1 MNLKNATLVLNRL
14 AGLLYSYR
22 PKQRSVI
29 VLDGRWIFEVW
40 PTMSPDAD
48 VILAEPYTVARAKV
62 EGLYKTRINAEWYG
76 EMGLRNETYEWSL
89 TRGTD

>member
-1 MNLKNATLVLNRL
+1 MNLKKATLVLNRL
-14 AGLLYSYR
+14 AGLLFSYR
-22 PKQRSVI
+22 PKKRSVI
-29 VLDGRWIFEVW
+29 VLDGRWTFEVW

-48 VILAEPYTVARAKV
+48 VDLAEPYTIARAKV
-62 EGLYKTRINAEWYG
+62 EGLHKKHINAPWYG

>member
-1 MNLKNATLVLNRL
+1 MNLKTATLVLNRL
-14 AGLLYSYR
+14 ASLLFSYR
-22 PKQRSVI
+22 PRQRSVI
-29 VLDGRWIFEVW
+29 VLDGRWTFEVW

-48 VILAEPYTVARAKV
+48 VDLAEPYTIARAKI
-62 EGLYKTRINAEWYG
+62 EGAHKKHINAVWYG

>member
-1 MNLKNATLVLNRL
+1 MNLKKATLVLNRL
-14 AGLLYSYR
+14 AGLLFSYR

-29 VLDGRWIFEVW
+29 VLDGRWTFEVW

-48 VILAEPYTVARAKV
+48 VVLAEPYTVARAKV
-62 EGLYKTRINAEWYG
+62 EGLHKKYINAVWYG

-89 TRGTD
+89 TRGAD

>member
-1 MNLKNATLVLNRL
+1 MNLKKATLVLNRL
-14 AGLLYSYR
+14 AGLLFSYQ

-29 VLDGRWIFEVW
+29 VLDGRWTFEVW

-62 EGLYKTRINAEWYG
+62 EGLHKKYINAEWYG

>member
-1 MNLKNATLVLNRL
+1 MNLKKATLVLNRP
-14 AGLLYSYR
+14 AGLLFSYR

-29 VLDGRWIFEVW
+29 VLDGRWTFEVW
-40 PTMSPDAD
+40 PTMSPDAAVD
-48 VILAEPYTVARAKV
+48 LAEPYTVARAKI
-62 EGLYKTRINAEWYG
+62 EGLHKKHINAVWYG

>member
-1 MNLKNATLVLNRL
+1 MNSKRAALVLNRL

-29 VLDGRWIFEVW
+29 VLDGRWTFEVW

-48 VILAEPYTVARAKV
+48 VDLAEPHTVARAKV
-62 EGLYKTRINAEWYG
+62 EGLHKKHINAEWYG

-89 TRGTD
+89 THGTD

>member
-1 MNLKNATLVLNRL
+1 MNLKKATLVLNRL
-14 AGLLYSYR
+14 AGLLFSYQ

-29 VLDGRWIFEVW
+29 VLDGRWTFEVW

-48 VILAEPYTVARAKV
+48 VILAEPYTINRAKI
-62 EGLYKTRINAEWYG
+62 EGLHKKYINTEWYG

>member
-1 MNLKNATLVLNRL
+1 MNLKKAALVLNRL

-22 PKQRSVI
+22 SKQRSVI
-29 VLDGRWIFEVW
+29 VLDGRWTFEVW

-48 VILAEPYTVARAKV
+48 VILAEPYTVAQAKV
-62 EGLYKTRINAEWYG
+62 EGLHKKYINAEWYG

-89 TRGTD
+89 TRGTN

>member
-1 MNLKNATLVLNRL
+1 MNLKKATLVLNRL
-14 AGLLYSYR
+14 AGLLFSYR
-22 PKQRSVI
+22 PRQRSVI
-29 VLDGRWIFEVW
+29 VLDGRWTFEVW

-48 VILAEPYTVARAKV
+48 VDLAAPYTVARAKV
-62 EGLYKTRINAEWYG
+62 EGLHKKHINAPWYG